1 MTRLYFLSFH
11 PPANLSD
18 VTMVTTYLH
27 FLTIFTGYTSEGS
40 IKAFLI
46 SFIYYIKC
54 IKLIKY
60 YIVNFFLLD
69 VKRPSVIDRA
79 RFPPPIKPMFKE
91 LDEMPD
97 ILRLLL

>member
-1 MTRLYFLSFH
+1 MTRLYFLSVH
-11 PPANLSD
+11 PPTNLSN
-18 VTMVTTYLH
+18 VTMVTTHLH
-27 FLTIFTGYTSEGS
+27 FLTVFTGYTSEGS

-46 SFIYYIKC
+46 SFIYY

-79 RFPPPIKPMFKE
+79 RFPPPIKPMFEE